1 MGFRKNRKDLL
12 RKLFKV
18 GSCMNEEQAKDLAD
32 RILKDVFKNGQYA
45 DVTYKHR
52 GKDIHIIKIDVS
64 IKITK

>member
-1 MGFRKNRKDLL
+1 
-12 RKLFKV
+12 
-18 GSCMNEEQAKDLAD
+18 MNEEQAKDLAD